1 MSKKIVI
8 PVFAA
13 VVITLMV
20 GLVVTSNVLAQGGNP
35 LGRLLRL
42 RPVLG
47 QVTAIGKAEFTVE
60 MKDGTEKAFKVD
72 DKTRYRSKEKSE
84 LTFADLKTG
93 QWVAVVTGRLHG
105 ASNLARLVVTL
116 PEGLDPTQFEGA
128 RGKVV
133 SVNQGADQ
141 FTLENQ
147 EGQKTVVT
155 TNSETI
161 YRGEV
166 TSLADL
172 EIGMLAGVISKEMDG
187 NELVARIVRAGDPI
201 AIHFGEIT
209 RINTSAGTFT
219 LKTQRSA
226 NELTISVDESTRF
239 RSKANEVSGLK
250 DLKTGMFAIVVTKTP
265 AGEEQSYAPLKAA
278 MVAAS
283 DKSGLPEADLWVGG
297 RVVSKNQSSFTIE
310 SRDGKQYTFQ
320 AGKDTRF
327 RSREVR
333 SLADIK
339 PGMLVLVGAK
349 ELGSG
354 SYQAQMVL
362 VLPRR

>member
-8 PVFAA
+8 PVVAA
-13 VVITLMV
+13 VVITLIAGMV
-20 GLVVTSNVLAQGGNP
+20 VNSSALAQAQSP
-35 LGRLLRL
+35 LRRLLRL
-42 RPVLG
+42 RPALG

-60 MKDGTEKAFKVD
+60 TKDGTVKAFKVD
-72 DKTRYRSKEKSE
+72 DITRYRSKEESE

-93 QWVAVVTGRLHG
+93 QWVAVVTGRLPG

-128 RGKVV
+128 RGKVI
-133 SVNQGADQ
+133 SVNQGAGQ
-141 FTLENQ
+141 FTLENL

-172 EIGMLAGVISKEMDG
+172 EVGMLAGVVSKEMDG
-187 NELVARIVRAGDPI
+187 TGLVARIVRAGDPI
-201 AIHFGEIT
+201 GIHFGEIT
-209 RINTSAGTFT
+209 RIDASAATFT

-226 NELTISVDESTRF
+226 QELTISVDESTRF
-239 RSKANEVSGLK
+239 RSKASEISGLK
-250 DLKTGMFAIVVTKTP
+250 DLTTGMFAIVVSKTP
-265 AGEEQSYAPLKAA
+265 AGEEQTDVSLKAA
-278 MVAAS
+278 MVAAG
-283 DKSGLPEADLWVGG
+283 DKSDLPKADLWVGG
-297 RVVSKNQSSFTIE
+297 RVISTDQSAFTVE
-310 SRDGKQYTFQ
+310 NREGKQFTFQ
-320 AGKDTRF
+320 AGGYTRF
-327 RSREVR
+327 RSREIR
-333 SLADIK
+333 SLAEMK
-339 PGMLVLVGAK
+339 PGMLVLVGAI

-354 SYQAQMVL
+354 SYQAQVVL